1 MRRHL
6 MLAAGLSTL
15 FAAVAMVAEA
25 VASSSGAQAWDRAA
39 GIAFNLLLV
48 PAVFAFWRIGGRP
61 AIVIATA
68 AAICG
73 IGSLLMWAGAF
84 AFQAWSLEPIW
95 ISLSAVWWIGLGL
108 VLVRS
113 GRLIGWLTLTLG
125 VAAVL
130 DVSATTIVSTLT
142 LPQAWFGLIGG
153 WKLPLQLVWTL
164 AAGVWLTRFALVPAR
179 SSS

>member
-6 MLAAGLSTL
+6 MLAAAVSAL
-15 FAAVAMVAEA
+15 FAAMAMVAEA
-25 VASSSGAQAWDRAA
+25 VASSSGAQAWDQVA
-39 GIAFNLLLV
+39 GIAFNLLV
-48 PAVFAFWRIGGRP
+48 MPAVVAFWSIGGRR

-95 ISLSAVWWIGLGL
+95 ISLSAAWWIGLGF

-113 GRLIGWLTLTLG
+113 GHLFGWLTLTVG

-130 DVSATTIVSTLT
+130 DVSATTIVANLT
-142 LPQAWFGLIGG
+142 LPQFWFSLIGG